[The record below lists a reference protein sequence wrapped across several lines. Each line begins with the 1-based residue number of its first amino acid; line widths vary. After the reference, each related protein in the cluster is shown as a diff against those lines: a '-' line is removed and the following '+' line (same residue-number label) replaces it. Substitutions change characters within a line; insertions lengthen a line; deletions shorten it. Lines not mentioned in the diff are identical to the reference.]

1 MIAASDILQ
10 SQCLTVYFNEIQA
23 FSASSPV
30 GFAMCG
36 KDPLGRLGQFSL
48 LSSKSATR
56 YILLGPV
63 HTSAFSNVCV
73 FVRPKT
79 HRLIRVHTTV
89 FATFSTVHTN
99 TLENDV

>member
-1 MIAASDILQ
+1 MFQILLRELKLINILTSSLTIINSNQYSNQ
-10 SQCLTVYFNEIQA
+10 SERSITQVPKKRRC
-23 FSASSPV
+23 
-30 GFAMCG
+30 
-36 KDPLGRLGQFSL
+36 
-48 LSSKSATR
+48 
-56 YILLGPV
+56 LGPV

-89 FATFSTVHTN
+89 FAAFSTAHTN